1 MQRFGTSTHH
11 GWLMNTSDKRH
22 RLSLRRATS
31 GGILG
36 LTLFLA
42 AALSI
47 SATSVQVQGQDEFEK
62 RSTWSPPAA
71 AQVRG
76 ELETWLATQSLE
88 ENAKQRIAAIWN
100 PAVEVEGPELLDRVV
115 ETVAIA
121 LPAARQW
128 VEDVRSDK
136 VDESALKSPLIT
148 DEKSPGVVRD
158 NLRLYLGQSWTQ
170 RAFYDEALE
179 AFGALEPNQ
188 VADPASLL
196 FYQSVCLHRLL
207 QKDKCLPILSRLMEN
222 EAAIPRRY
230 VTLAR
235 LMDADLRPLKPD
247 SLDEIA
253 RMMDDIHR
261 RLDLGRAGK
270 RVRKE
275 EDDVIAK
282 LDKMIEEMEEQLKQQ
297 QQQASGQG
305 GGSSPSSPKQDSSPG
320 GVKGPGNVDPKNI
333 GGRSGWGDLPPKDRQ
348 EVLQQIGKDL
358 PAHYRETI
366 EAYFR
371 KLARDG
377 DRGK

>member
-1 MQRFGTSTHH
+1 MQRFGTSIHQ
-11 GWLMNTSDKRH
+11 GWPLHSDRQPTRH
-22 RLSLRRATS
+22 SLRTLVRRAAFAM
-31 GGILG
+31 
-36 LTLFLA
+36 TLLLA
-42 AALSI
+42 ASLSI
-47 SATSVQVQGQDEFEK
+47 SATTGSARGQDEFEK

-76 ELETWLATQSLE
+76 ELETWLATQTLDE
-88 ENAKQRIAAIWN
+88 AAKQRIAALWN
-100 PAVEVEGPELLDRVV
+100 PAGEVEGPELLDRVV

-128 VEDVRSDK
+128 VDDVRADK
-136 VDESALKSPLIT
+136 IDESSLKSPLIT
-148 DEKSPGVVRD
+148 DEKTPGVVRD

-170 RAFYDEALE
+170 RAFYDEAIE

-305 GGSSPSSPKQDSSPG
+305 GSSSPSSPKQESSPG

>member
-1 MQRFGTSTHH
+1 
-11 GWLMNTSDKRH
+11 L
-22 RLSLRRATS
+22 
-31 GGILG
+31 
-36 LTLFLA
+36 
-42 AALSI
+42 
-47 SATSVQVQGQDEFEK
+47 GQDEFEK

-76 ELETWLATQSLE
+76 ELDVWLAQQTFE
-88 ENAKQRIAAIWN
+88 EEARQRIAALWN
-100 PAVEVEGPELLDRVV
+100 QPGEVEGPELLDRVV
-115 ETVAIA
+115 ETVAMA
-121 LPAARQW
+121 LPAARKW
-128 VEDVRSDK
+128 VNDVQADQI
-136 VDESALKSPLIT
+136 DEAVLKSALIT
-148 DEKSPGVVRD
+148 DEKQPGVVRN
-158 NLRLYLGQSWTQ
+158 NLRLFLGQRWTQ

-196 FYQSVCLHRLL
+196 FYQSVALHRLL

-230 VTLAR
+230 LTLAR

-261 RLDLGRAGK
+261 RLDFGRAGK

-282 LDKMIEEMEEQLKQQ
+282 LDKMIEEMEDQLKQQ
-297 QQQASGQG
+297 QQQASGSG
-305 GGSSPSSPKQDSSPG
+305 GSSSPSSPKQDSSPG
-320 GVKGPGNVDPKNI
+320 GVKGPGNVDPKSI

-377 DRGK
+377 GRGK

>member
-1 MQRFGTSTHH
+1 MHSSRKSTKH
-11 GWLMNTSDKRH
+11 GWPMNQSSQRQIKHTYRLTLNSL
-22 RLSLRRATS
+22 LSLA
-31 GGILG
+31 ILCG
-36 LTLFLA
+36 PVV
-42 AALSI
+42 SI
-47 SATSVQVQGQDEFEK
+47 SAWRQSALGQDEFEK

-76 ELETWLATQSLE
+76 ELDVWLAQQTFE
-88 ENAKQRIAAIWN
+88 EEARQRIAALWN
-100 PAVEVEGPELLDRVV
+100 QPGEVEGPELLDRVV
-115 ETVAIA
+115 ETVAMA
-121 LPAARQW
+121 LPAARKW
-128 VEDVRSDK
+128 VNDVQADQI
-136 VDESALKSPLIT
+136 DEAVLKSALIT
-148 DEKSPGVVRD
+148 DEKQPGVVRN
-158 NLRLYLGQSWTQ
+158 NLRLFLGQRWTQ

-196 FYQSVCLHRLL
+196 FYQSVALHRLL

-230 VTLAR
+230 LTLAR

-261 RLDLGRAGK
+261 RLDFGRAGK

-282 LDKMIEEMEEQLKQQ
+282 LDKMIEEMEDQLKQQ
-297 QQQASGQG
+297 QQQASGSG
-305 GGSSPSSPKQDSSPG
+305 GSSSPSSPKQDSSPG
-320 GVKGPGNVDPKNI
+320 GVKGPGNVDPKSI

-377 DRGK
+377 GRGK